1 MINRIIIDG
10 DACPVTDDIIRITD
24 STSISVLIIRSVN
37 HFSLADYPE
46 HVSTIYVDHG
56 VDSADFKIVKLTTSE
71 DVVVTQDY
79 GLASIILNKAKHV
92 IHHKGYEYTA
102 NNMEQLLT
110 QRHISAQIRQQGGR
124 TKGPKKLTQEDH
136 KVFSDFL
143 IDLINSDNADT

>member
-1 MINRIIIDG
+1 TFKKSKTQSSFKMINRIIIDG

-46 HVSTIYVDHG
+46 NVYTIYVDHG
-56 VDSADFKIVKLTTSE
+56 VDSDDFNIVKLTTSE
-71 DVVVTQDY
+71 DIVD
-79 GLASIILNKAKHV
+79 
-92 IHHKGYEYTA
+92 HHKGYEYTA